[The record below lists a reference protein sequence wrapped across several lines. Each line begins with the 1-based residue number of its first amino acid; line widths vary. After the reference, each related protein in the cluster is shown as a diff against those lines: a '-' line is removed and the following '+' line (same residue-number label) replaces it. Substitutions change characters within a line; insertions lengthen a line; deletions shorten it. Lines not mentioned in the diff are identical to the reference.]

1 MSLKEQ
7 PGDPMERSIQQYL
20 DELQN
25 EHKAS
30 VHTITAYGTDIDQF
44 YSVLASHS
52 GTPLAPEALTPSAVI
67 HYVDWLGVQGY
78 KPATVSRKL
87 AAARSYL
94 EFLSGQGLVDIR
106 RFRELLKGPAL
117 GRTQPRTLSKQELD
131 RLLLAPRKYFSP
143 GAIRD
148 AAILSLLYETGFR
161 ATDMVR
167 LRVPDVD
174 LNHAHIRRPP
184 DRTQWLAIPE
194 SITLLQKYLS
204 DGRPHFVRN
213 IAENVLFLN
222 QRGQGLS
229 RQGLWLVVRRW
240 AVVSE
245 LEGSLSP
252 QTLRH
257 SRASHML
264 EEGKS
269 RREVQTLLGLSSPN
283 AVRIHRRRSR
293 SEDER

>member
-1 MSLKEQ
+1 MK
-7 PGDPMERSIQQYL
+7 RSIRQYL

-25 EHKAS
+25 EHSAS
-30 VHTITAYGTDIDQF
+30 EHTITAYGTDLNQF
-44 YSVLASHS
+44 YSVLGSYS
-52 GTPLAPEALTPSAVI
+52 GIPLAPEALTPSAII
-67 HYVDWLGVQGY
+67 HYVDWLRAQGY
-78 KPATVSRKL
+78 RPATVSRKL

-94 EFLSGQGLVDIR
+94 EFLSGHGLVDVR

-117 GRTQPRTLSKQELD
+117 GKTQPRTLIKQELD
-131 RLLLAPRKYFSP
+131 RLLLAPRKHNSP

-148 AAILSLLYETGFR
+148 AAILSLLYETGLR
-161 ATDMVR
+161 ATDMIR
-167 LRVPDVD
+167 LRMTDVD
-174 LNHAHIRRPP
+174 LGNARIRRPH
-184 DRTQWLAIPE
+184 DRTKWLRIPE
-194 SITLLQKYLS
+194 SIVLLRKYLD

-213 IAENVLFLN
+213 IIESVLFLN

-229 RQGLWLVVRRW
+229 RQGLWLVVKRW
-240 AVVSE
+240 AAASE

-252 QTLRH
+252 HTLRH

-264 EEGKS
+264 DEGSS

-293 SEDER
+293 NED

>member
-1 MSLKEQ
+1 
-7 PGDPMERSIQQYL
+7 MERSIQQYL
-20 DELQN
+20 NELQN
-25 EHKAS
+25 EHNAS
-30 VHTITAYGTDIDQF
+30 VHTISAYGTDLDQF
-44 YSVLASHS
+44 YHVLASYS
-52 GTPLAPEALTPSAVI
+52 GTPLAPEALTPSAVT

-94 EFLSGQGLVDIR
+94 EFLSRQGLVDVQ

-131 RLLLAPRKYFSP
+131 RLLLAPRKFISP

-184 DRTQWLAIPE
+184 DRSQWVAIPE

-229 RQGLWLVVRRW
+229 RQGLWLVVKRW

-252 QTLRH
+252 HTLRH

-264 EEGKS
+264 EDGQS

>member
-1 MSLKEQ
+1 
-7 PGDPMERSIQQYL
+7 MERSIQQYL

-25 EHKAS
+25 ERNAS
-30 VHTITAYGTDIDQF
+30 VHTITAYGTDLDQF
-44 YSVLASHS
+44 YRVLASHS
-52 GTPLAPEALTPSAVI
+52 GTPLAPEALTPSAVT

-78 KPATVSRKL
+78 RPATVSRKL

-94 EFLSGQGLVDIR
+94 EFLSSQGHVDVR

-117 GRTQPRTLSKQELD
+117 GRAQPRTLSKQELD
-131 RLLLAPRKYFSP
+131 RLLLAPRKFISP

-174 LNHAHIRRPP
+174 LNHVHIRRPP
-184 DRTQWLAIPE
+184 DRTQWVAIPE

-213 IAENVLFLN
+213 VAENVLFLN

-229 RQGLWLVVRRW
+229 RQGLWLVVKRW

-252 QTLRH
+252 HTLRH

-264 EEGKS
+264 EEGQS

>member
-25 EHKAS
+25 EHNAS
-30 VHTITAYGTDIDQF
+30 VHTITAYGTDLDQF
-44 YSVLASHS
+44 YRVLASHS

-78 KPATVSRKL
+78 RPATVSRKF

-94 EFLSGQGLVDIR
+94 EFLSSQGLVDVR

-117 GRTQPRTLSKQELD
+117 GRPQPRTLNKQELD
-131 RLLLAPRKYFSP
+131 RLLLAPRKHLSP

-174 LNHAHIRRPP
+174 LNLAHIRRPP
-184 DRTQWLAIPE
+184 DRTQWVAIPE

-213 IAENVLFLN
+213 VAENVLFLN

-229 RQGLWLVVRRW
+229 RQGLWLVVKRW

-252 QTLRH
+252 HTLRH

>member
-1 MSLKEQ
+1 
-7 PGDPMERSIQQYL
+7 MERSIQQYL

-25 EHKAS
+25 DHNAS
-30 VHTITAYGTDIDQF
+30 VHTITAYGTDLDQF
-44 YSVLASHS
+44 YIVLASHS
-52 GTPLAPEALTPSAVI
+52 GTPLAPEALTPSAVM

-78 KPATVSRKL
+78 RPATVSRKL

-94 EFLSGQGLVDIR
+94 EFLSGQGLVDVR

-117 GRTQPRTLSKQELD
+117 GRTRPRTLSKQELD
-131 RLLLAPRKYFSP
+131 RLLLPPRKYFSP

-161 ATDMVR
+161 ATDMIR

-174 LNHAHIRRPP
+174 LNRAHIRRPP

-213 IAENVLFLN
+213 VAENVLFLN

-229 RQGLWLVVRRW
+229 RQGLWLVVKRW

-252 QTLRH
+252 HTLRH

-283 AVRIHRRRSR
+283 AVRIHRHRSR

>member
-1 MSLKEQ
+1 
-7 PGDPMERSIQQYL
+7 MERSIQQYL

-25 EHKAS
+25 DHNAS
-30 VHTITAYGTDIDQF
+30 VHTITAYGTDLDQF

-52 GTPLAPEALTPSAVI
+52 GTPLAPEALTPSAVM

-78 KPATVSRKL
+78 RPATVSRKL

-94 EFLSGQGLVDIR
+94 EFLSSQGLMDVR
-106 RFRELLKGPAL
+106 GLRGLLKGPAL

-204 DGRPHFVRN
+204 LQQKRLR
-213 IAENVLFLN
+213 
-222 QRGQGLS
+222 QWKT
-229 RQGLWLVVRRW
+229 RQGLRPLSGWSWRW
-240 AVVSE
+240 QA
-245 LEGSLSP
+245 
-252 QTLRH
+252 R
-257 SRASHML
+257 
-264 EEGKS
+264 
-269 RREVQTLLGLSSPN
+269 N
-283 AVRIHRRRSR
+283 AP
-293 SEDER
+293 

>member
-1 MSLKEQ
+1 
-7 PGDPMERSIQQYL
+7 MERSIQQYL
-20 DELQN
+20 NELQYKHN
-25 EHKAS
+25 AS
-30 VHTITAYGTDIDQF
+30 VHTISAYGTDLDQF
-44 YSVLASHS
+44 YRVLASHS
-52 GTPLAPEALTPSAVI
+52 GTPLAPEALTTSAVT

-94 EFLSGQGLVDIR
+94 EFLSGQGLVDVR

-117 GRTQPRTLSKQELD
+117 GRPQPRTLSKQELD
-131 RLLLAPRKYFSP
+131 RLLLAPRKSLSP

-174 LNHAHIRRPP
+174 LTHAHIQRPP
-184 DRTQWLAIPE
+184 DRTQWVAIPE

-229 RQGLWLVVRRW
+229 RQGLWLVVKRW

-252 QTLRH
+252 HTLRH

>member
-1 MSLKEQ
+1 
-7 PGDPMERSIQQYL
+7 MERSIQQYL

-25 EHKAS
+25 DHNAS
-30 VHTITAYGTDIDQF
+30 VHTITAYGTDLDQF

-52 GTPLAPEALTPSAVI
+52 GTPLGPEALTPSAVM

-78 KPATVSRKL
+78 RPATVSRKL

-94 EFLSGQGLVDIR
+94 EFLSGQGFVDVH

-117 GRTQPRTLSKQELD
+117 GRTRPRTLSKQELD
-131 RLLLAPRKYFSP
+131 RLLLAPRKYISP

-229 RQGLWLVVRRW
+229 RQGLWLVVKRW

-252 QTLRH
+252 HTLRH

>member
-1 MSLKEQ
+1 
-7 PGDPMERSIQQYL
+7 MERSIQQYL

-25 EHKAS
+25 ERNAS
-30 VHTITAYGTDIDQF
+30 VHTITAYGTDLDQF
-44 YSVLASHS
+44 YRVLASHS
-52 GTPLAPEALTPSAVI
+52 GTPLAPEALTPSAVM

-78 KPATVSRKL
+78 RPATVSRKL

-94 EFLSGQGLVDIR
+94 EFLSSQGLVDVR
-106 RFRELLKGPAL
+106 GLRGLLKGPAL
-117 GRTQPRTLSKQELD
+117 GRPQPRTLNKQELD
-131 RLLLAPRKYFSP
+131 RLLLAPRKYLSP

-184 DRTQWLAIPE
+184 DRTQWVVIPE

-213 IAENVLFLN
+213 VAENVLFLN

-229 RQGLWLVVRRW
+229 RQGLWLVVKRW

-252 QTLRH
+252 HTLRH

>member
-25 EHKAS
+25 EHNAS
-30 VHTITAYGTDIDQF
+30 VHTITAYGTDLDQF

-52 GTPLAPEALTPSAVI
+52 GTPLAPEALTPPAVI

-94 EFLSGQGLVDIR
+94 EFLSGQGLVDVR

-131 RLLLAPRKYFSP
+131 RLLLAPRKHISP

-229 RQGLWLVVRRW
+229 RQGLWLVVKRW

-283 AVRIHRRRSR
+283 AVRIHRRRST

>member
-1 MSLKEQ
+1 
-7 PGDPMERSIQQYL
+7 MERSIQQYL

-25 EHKAS
+25 DHNAS
-30 VHTITAYGTDIDQF
+30 VHTITAYGTDLDQF
-44 YSVLASHS
+44 YRVLASHS

-94 EFLSGQGLVDIR
+94 EFLSGQGLVDVR
-106 RFRELLKGPAL
+106 RFRELLRGPAL

-131 RLLLAPRKYFSP
+131 RLLLAPRKYLSP

-174 LNHAHIRRPP
+174 FNQAHIRRPP

-204 DGRPHFVRN
+204 EGRPHFVRN

-229 RQGLWLVVRRW
+229 RQGLWLVVKRW

-252 QTLRH
+252 HTLRH

-283 AVRIHRRRSR
+283 AVRIHRRRFR

>member
-1 MSLKEQ
+1 
-7 PGDPMERSIQQYL
+7 MERSIQQYL

-25 EHKAS
+25 ERNAS
-30 VHTITAYGTDIDQF
+30 VHTITAYGTDLDQF
-44 YSVLASHS
+44 YRVLASHS
-52 GTPLAPEALTPSAVI
+52 GTPLAPEALTPSAVT

-78 KPATVSRKL
+78 RPATVSRKL

-94 EFLSGQGLVDIR
+94 EFLSSQGHVDVR
-106 RFRELLKGPAL
+106 RLRELLKGPAL
-117 GRTQPRTLSKQELD
+117 GRAQPRTLSKQELD
-131 RLLLAPRKYFSP
+131 RLLLAPRKFISP

-184 DRTQWLAIPE
+184 DRTQWVAIPE

-213 IAENVLFLN
+213 VAENVLFLN

-229 RQGLWLVVRRW
+229 RQGLWLVVKRW

-252 QTLRH
+252 HTLRH

-264 EEGKS
+264 EEGQS